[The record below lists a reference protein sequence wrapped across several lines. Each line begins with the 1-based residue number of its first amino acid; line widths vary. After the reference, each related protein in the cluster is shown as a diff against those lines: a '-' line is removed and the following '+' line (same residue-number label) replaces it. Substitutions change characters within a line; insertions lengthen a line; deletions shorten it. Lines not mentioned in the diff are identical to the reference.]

1 MARPCSVPKRLA
13 ASSGNYWS
21 MAWRGFRLASRITG
35 GINMAGIPTV
45 KIKAG
50 KDYAIVNES
59 DYDPDTMDLFD
70 EPAPKAKAK
79 PKAKPKAK

>member
-1 MARPCSVPKRLA
+1 
-13 ASSGNYWS
+13 
-21 MAWRGFRLASRITG
+21 MAWRGFRLASRITERDKHG
-35 GINMAGIPTV
+35 QIPTV

>member
-1 MARPCSVPKRLA
+1 MAE
-13 ASSGNYWS
+13 
-21 MAWRGFRLASRITG
+21 
-35 GINMAGIPTV
+35 IPTV

-70 EPAPKAKAK
+70 EPAPKTATAK